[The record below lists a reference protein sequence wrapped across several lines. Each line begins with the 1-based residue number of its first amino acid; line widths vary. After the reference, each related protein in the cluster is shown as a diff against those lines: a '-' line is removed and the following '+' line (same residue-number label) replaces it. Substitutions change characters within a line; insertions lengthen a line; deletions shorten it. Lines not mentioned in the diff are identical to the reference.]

1 MFEMILATIDA
12 AGWGAAGAA
21 VGVGL
26 AVLGAGIGIG
36 NIGGNA
42 TQATARQPEA
52 SGQVFLQMLIAA
64 ALIEGVAF
72 FGIIM
77 ASGTSTKDMVK
88 LKELEESTEQSAQE
102 SVDHVSE
109 VQGERFTDV
118 LENAQELL
126 ELMEKLGGFLND
138 KGDTVVETKDLL
150 VDAVKTTNIGTEAA
164 VSIFEDVLSLW

>member
-1 MFEMILATIDA
+1 MFDTILASIDA

-21 VGVGL
+21 IGVGL

-72 FGIIM
+72 FGILQ
-77 ASGTSTKDMVK
+77 AAGTGTK
-88 LKELEESTEQSAQE
+88 A
-102 SVDHVSE
+102 
-109 VQGERFTDV
+109 
-118 LENAQELL
+118 
-126 ELMEKLGGFLND
+126 MEKAVELSD
-138 KGDTVVETKDLL
+138 VEPAAPEDDTSGE
-150 VDAVKTTNIGTEAA
+150 
-164 VSIFEDVLSLW
+164 

>member
-1 MFEMILATIDA
+1 MFDLILAEITA
-12 AGWGAAGAA
+12 GGWGAAGAA
-21 VGVGL
+21 IGVGL

-77 ASGTSTKDMVK
+77 ASGTSTKDMDKANEIDKADTAMIIEEPAK
-88 LKELEESTEQSAQE
+88 LEAYAKLEI
-102 SVDHVSE
+102 V
-109 VQGERFTDV
+109 
-118 LENAQELL
+118 
-126 ELMEKLGGFLND
+126 
-138 KGDTVVETKDLL
+138 
-150 VDAVKTTNIGTEAA
+150 
-164 VSIFEDVLSLW
+164 

>member
-1 MFEMILATIDA
+1 MFDTILATIDA

-26 AVLGAGIGIG
+26 CVLGAGIGIG

-72 FGIIM
+72 FGILQ
-77 ASGTSTKDMVK
+77 AGKTGTAAMDKAAEIEATDEGDSTSS
-88 LKELEESTEQSAQE
+88 L
-102 SVDHVSE
+102 
-109 VQGERFTDV
+109 
-118 LENAQELL
+118 LL
-126 ELMEKLGGFLND
+126 EMPADPE
-138 KGDTVVETKDLL
+138 V
-150 VDAVKTTNIGTEAA
+150 
-164 VSIFEDVLSLW
+164 

>member
-1 MFEMILATIDA
+1 MLNMLAGLDA

-72 FGIIM
+72 FGVIT
-77 ASGTSTKDMVK
+77 AGGAAKTAVEGA
-88 LKELEESTEQSAQE
+88 KEINAAQIDAAKPDEEHPS
-102 SVDHVSE
+102 D
-109 VQGERFTDV
+109 
-118 LENAQELL
+118 
-126 ELMEKLGGFLND
+126 
-138 KGDTVVETKDLL
+138 
-150 VDAVKTTNIGTEAA
+150 
-164 VSIFEDVLSLW
+164 

>member
-77 ASGTSTKDMVK
+77 ASGAGTGAMDKAA
-88 LKELEESTEQSAQE
+88 EIAAAEEEPPAE
-102 SVDHVSE
+102 
-109 VQGERFTDV
+109 
-118 LENAQELL
+118 
-126 ELMEKLGGFLND
+126 
-138 KGDTVVETKDLL
+138 
-150 VDAVKTTNIGTEAA
+150 
-164 VSIFEDVLSLW
+164 

>member
-1 MFEMILATIDA
+1 MFETILATIDA

-26 AVLGAGIGIG
+26 CVLGAGIGIG

-72 FGIIM
+72 FGILQ
-77 ASGTSTKDMVK
+77 ASGTGT
-88 LKELEESTEQSAQE
+88 
-102 SVDHVSE
+102 
-109 VQGERFTDV
+109 GV
-118 LENAQELL
+118 L
-126 ELMEKLGGFLND
+126 D
-138 KGDTVVETKDLL
+138 KAAE
-150 VDAVKTTNIGTEAA
+150 IEAA
-164 VSIFEDVLSLW
+164 ADEDSSASLLLDVPADPEV

>member
-1 MFEMILATIDA
+1 MFSTLASIDA
-12 AGWGAAGAA
+12 AGWAAAGAA

-72 FGIIM
+72 FGVITAGNAGTNLVAAM
-77 ASGTSTKDMVK
+77 A
-88 LKELEESTEQSAQE
+88 
-102 SVDHVSE
+102 E
-109 VQGERFTDV
+109 VHIEP
-118 LENAQELL
+118 
-126 ELMEKLGGFLND
+126 
-138 KGDTVVETKDLL
+138 
-150 VDAVKTTNIGTEAA
+150 DAIPD
-164 VSIFEDVLSLW
+164 EDAE

>member
-1 MFEMILATIDA
+1 MFSTLLSSIDA

-72 FGIIM
+72 FGIIT
-77 ASGTSTKDMVK
+77 ASGTATKAM
-88 LKELEESTEQSAQE
+88 
-102 SVDHVSE
+102 
-109 VQGERFTDV
+109 
-118 LENAQELL
+118 
-126 ELMEKLGGFLND
+126 D
-138 KGDTVVETKDLL
+138 KAAEIGHA
-150 VDAVKTTNIGTEAA
+150 DAAA
-164 VSIFEDVLSLW
+164 PAE

>member
-1 MFEMILATIDA
+1 MFDTILAAFDS

-77 ASGTSTKDMVK
+77 ASGAGTKAMDK
-88 LKELEESTEQSAQE
+88 ANEITQAAEKEAPAPE
-102 SVDHVSE
+102 
-109 VQGERFTDV
+109 
-118 LENAQELL
+118 
-126 ELMEKLGGFLND
+126 
-138 KGDTVVETKDLL
+138 
-150 VDAVKTTNIGTEAA
+150 
-164 VSIFEDVLSLW
+164 

>member
-1 MFEMILATIDA
+1 MFDLILAEITA
-12 AGWGAAGAA
+12 GGWGAAGAA
-21 VGVGL
+21 IGVGL

-77 ASGTSTKDMVK
+77 ASGTSTKDMDK
-88 LKELEESTEQSAQE
+88 LDSLEKEARTSTILDTYAKVDEEHATLEI
-102 SVDHVSE
+102 V
-109 VQGERFTDV
+109 
-118 LENAQELL
+118 
-126 ELMEKLGGFLND
+126 
-138 KGDTVVETKDLL
+138 
-150 VDAVKTTNIGTEAA
+150 
-164 VSIFEDVLSLW
+164 

>member
-1 MFEMILATIDA
+1 MLDILATIDS

-72 FGIIM
+72 FGVITAGGAAKTAIEG
-77 ASGTSTKDMVK
+77 A
-88 LKELEESTEQSAQE
+88 KEVTAAEVAAQ
-102 SVDHVSE
+102 
-109 VQGERFTDV
+109 
-118 LENAQELL
+118 
-126 ELMEKLGGFLND
+126 
-138 KGDTVVETKDLL
+138 
-150 VDAVKTTNIGTEAA
+150 
-164 VSIFEDVLSLW
+164 

>member
-1 MFEMILATIDA
+1 MILETLATIDS

-36 NIGGNA
+36 YIGGNA

-72 FGIIM
+72 FGVITAGGA
-77 ASGTSTKDMVK
+77 ASTSIDG
-88 LKELEESTEQSAQE
+88 AI
-102 SVDHVSE
+102 E
-109 VQGERFTDV
+109 VN
-118 LENAQELL
+118 NAQIEA
-126 ELMEKLGGFLND
+126 M
-138 KGDTVVETKDLL
+138 
-150 VDAVKTTNIGTEAA
+150 KTE
-164 VSIFEDVLSLW
+164 E

>member
-1 MFEMILATIDA
+1 MFSTLASIDA
-12 AGWGAAGAA
+12 AGWAAAGAA

-72 FGIIM
+72 FGVIT
-77 ASGTSTKDMVK
+77 A
-88 LKELEESTEQSAQE
+88 
-102 SVDHVSE
+102 
-109 VQGERFTDV
+109 
-118 LENAQELL
+118 
-126 ELMEKLGGFLND
+126 GGAAT
-138 KGDTVVETKDLL
+138 GL
-150 VDAVKTTNIGTEAA
+150 VDAVQAA
-164 VSIFEDVLSLW
+164 QEETAPE

>member
-1 MFEMILATIDA
+1 MIDTILATIDS

-36 NIGGNA
+36 YIGGNA

-72 FGIIM
+72 FGVITAGGA
-77 ASGTSTKDMVK
+77 ASTSIEGAKDVATMEVTGEA
-88 LKELEESTEQSAQE
+88 LPEEE
-102 SVDHVSE
+102 
-109 VQGERFTDV
+109 
-118 LENAQELL
+118 
-126 ELMEKLGGFLND
+126 
-138 KGDTVVETKDLL
+138 
-150 VDAVKTTNIGTEAA
+150 
-164 VSIFEDVLSLW
+164 

>member
-1 MFEMILATIDA
+1 MILETLATIDS

-36 NIGGNA
+36 YIGGNA

-72 FGIIM
+72 FGVITAGGA
-77 ASGTSTKDMVK
+77 ASTSIDGAIEVNQAQIDAAKT
-88 LKELEESTEQSAQE
+88 EE
-102 SVDHVSE
+102 
-109 VQGERFTDV
+109 
-118 LENAQELL
+118 
-126 ELMEKLGGFLND
+126 
-138 KGDTVVETKDLL
+138 
-150 VDAVKTTNIGTEAA
+150 
-164 VSIFEDVLSLW
+164 

>member
-1 MFEMILATIDA
+1 MFSTLASIDA
-12 AGWGAAGAA
+12 AGWAAAGAA

-72 FGIIM
+72 FGVIQ
-77 ASGTSTKDMVK
+77 AGKV
-88 LKELEESTEQSAQE
+88 A
-102 SVDHVSE
+102 
-109 VQGERFTDV
+109 TD
-118 LENAQELL
+118 
-126 ELMEKLGGFLND
+126 
-138 KGDTVVETKDLL
+138 L
-150 VDAVKTTNIGTEAA
+150 VAA
-164 VSIFEDVLSLW
+164 VDVEPAEPTD

>member
-1 MFEMILATIDA
+1 MLNMLAGLDA

-72 FGIIM
+72 FGVIM
-77 ASGTSTKDMVK
+77 AAGTATTAVEGA
-88 LKELEESTEQSAQE
+88 KEINAAQ
-102 SVDHVSE
+102 
-109 VQGERFTDV
+109 
-118 LENAQELL
+118 
-126 ELMEKLGGFLND
+126 
-138 KGDTVVETKDLL
+138 
-150 VDAVKTTNIGTEAA
+150 IEAA
-164 VSIFEDVLSLW
+164 QTAVPAVELHSE

>member
-1 MFEMILATIDA
+1 MFSTLASIDA
-12 AGWGAAGAA
+12 AGWAAAGAA

-72 FGIIM
+72 FGVITAGGVANSLVETI
-77 ASGTSTKDMVK
+77 D
-88 LKELEESTEQSAQE
+88 
-102 SVDHVSE
+102 E
-109 VQGERFTDV
+109 VQT
-118 LENAQELL
+118 
-126 ELMEKLGGFLND
+126 
-138 KGDTVVETKDLL
+138 TTET
-150 VDAVKTTNIGTEAA
+150 E
-164 VSIFEDVLSLW
+164 